1 MQCLVD
7 KIIDFYK
14 NYLNK
19 YYNII
24 EKQKHKIKDEK
35 MKKEIDEIKIEKEKI
50 NKIRTIK
57 GIVDLTNV

>member
-7 KIIDFYK
+7 KIIDSYK
-14 NYLNK
+14 YSFNK

-24 EKQKHKIKDEK
+24 EKQKHKIEDEK
-35 MKKEIDEIKIEKEKI
+35 MKKEIDEIKIEKEEI
-50 NKIRTIK
+50 NKIKTIK